1 MNLVMRRSSLDHLP
15 PMPRFPAGYGLRTAN
30 LHDGDALTSIMVSA
44 FGADWSLQ
52 RVLSTVLEAEDVDT
66 TFVVTAYGVPVATAS
81 ARLVSTRPESGYL
94 HWVATHAEH
103 RRKQLGYGVSL
114 AVLHRLG
121 EVGCRD
127 SLLETQPFRIAAIR
141 LYLRLGFVPEE
152 SHNGQTN
159 EWQQVF
165 SKLREERDDL
175 PGTAQWY
182 QTVVPRVGR
191 RRAADRQ
198 QPVSVTTGEPARRL
212 WKIMTSGPA
221 IDSH

>member
-15 PMPRFPAGYGLRTAN
+15 PMPRLPAGYELRTAN
-30 LHDGDALTSIMVSA
+30 LHDGDALTTIMVSA

-103 RRKQLGYGVSL
+103 RHKQLGYGVSL

-121 EVGCRD
+121 EVGCRNA
-127 SLLETQPFRIAAIR
+127 LLETQPFRIAAIR

-159 EWQQVF
+159 EWQQV
-165 SKLREERDDL
+165 LQQVAR
-175 PGTAQWY
+175 GT
-182 QTVVPRVGR
+182 R
-191 RRAADRQ
+191 
-198 QPVSVTTGEPARRL
+198 
-212 WKIMTSGPA
+212 
-221 IDSH
+221 